1 MEWEIGMPFVSVTR
15 LRVRALRFMPP
26 FIVYALSSSQQ
37 ARKSAGFLGGAL
49 MRDNWKAFW
58 TVTVWRDAKA
68 MEAYRIAGIHR
79 VAMPKLLNWCDEAS
93 VMHWTQASAD
103 VPVWPEAYG
112 RMVAGG
118 RASKVNNPSQ
128 AQLAFQIPEPEPGRY
143 TIALRPVQRSA

>member
-1 MEWEIGMPFVSVTR
+1 MPFVSVTR

-26 FIVYALSSSQQ
+26 FMVYALRSSQQ
-37 ARKSAGFLGGAL
+37 ARRSAGFLGGAL

-58 TVTVWRDAKA
+58 TVTVWRDAQA

-93 VMHWTQASAD
+93 LTHWMQGSGDIPA
-103 VPVWPEAYG
+103 WPEAHR
-112 RMVAGG
+112 RMVAEG
-118 RASKVNNPSQ
+118 RPSKVNYPSQ
-128 AQLAFQIPEPEPGRY
+128 AQRALEIPEPKPGRY

>member
-1 MEWEIGMPFVSVTR
+1 MPFVSVTR

-26 FIVYALSSSQQ
+26 FMVYALRSSQQ
-37 ARKSAGFLGGAL
+37 ARRSAGFLGGAL

-93 VMHWTQASAD
+93 LTHWTQDSGDIPA
-103 VPVWPEAYG
+103 WPEAHRRMLAEG
-112 RMVAGG
+112 RP
-118 RASKVNNPSQ
+118 SKVNNPSP
-128 AQLAFQIPEPEPGRY
+128 AQRALEIPEPKPGRY